1 MKRSPGKAADKLP
14 DGWGAERFVVK
25 EGGEGR
31 VGFYSPGRKQ
41 YWMMHHADMRR
52 IGHMGS
58 WEKFRLVDAGA
69 GNVALHN
76 EKHNR
81 FAIPNLDLGTIIALH
96 CGQNNRFV
104 QMIHNR
110 MQGHSDK
117 LDDFNPGWY
126 SVPLKVVDGGNGQ
139 LAFYNERAKK
149 YVSMTGTDCREFY
162 QLPLHCRRSSRGRWL
177 PNPDPAGF
185 LAMRSSGNME
195 RSGVKD
201 GRDGDDI
208 PSSGW
213 EEAVFTVLKA
223 PTIRFLPGWTSFNCK
238 TGSGELCKSC
248 PVPSQREAYDCDNK
262 KCATCVDQA
271 QRKAPAH
278 NHCSTCHGGSV
289 IVGRECKSEHVVK
302 SGWSATRDDRRATA
316 ECPAGM
322 WLKKCEIER
331 TQNAPFHAFDPAV
344 PTAIS
349 AEWDWGD
356 GAFVDEDAK
365 KCTVQTGAA
374 KQKLKAKEGAV
385 FGIVGD
391 KKQAVFSPSGGTCQ
405 RSSKSKKQVNA
416 ICEAIAPCS
425 TGSGSKCR
433 SCKDIRDRKAY
444 ACNSPCATCVA
455 QNFRKARNL
464 RTGWGAGSHASVNF
478 NTFGQQDTPPTADRL
493 AQKDNQCASCDSG
506 HTLAYACN
514 TGGGSKCKSCVEV
527 SKRQVVALL
536 FTASWIPARRVDRC
550 PPVVDSC
557 APVAQ
562 RDDQCATCNSGYFL
576 EDGECKP
583 YNCNTDVCKSCAKQS
598 EQKARRV
605 TGPSLGMWLKNCE
618 ILRNQNWDWGDGV
631 FVDDDATSCTVQT
644 GAARKKLR
652 AKEPKHGTGSDGCTM
667 LHVSDVFALAPWPM
681 ERPLQIAIEPQQASC
696 STTRT
701 YGLKSE
707 GGMKKGNPA
716 LANGMEETAFRDPP
730 DDPVHPRKSNGKKQV
745 NAICEVQD
753 LHELPLPNST
763 LADERFTGPHPVI
776 ERKLLAEGAEN
787 HCASCNPG
795 YYLDGTVCKAYKCG
809 SSCKT
814 CVAQEQRVAR
824 GPSGGV
830 VDEDGFS
837 DDIEVPSR
845 DFIPFEPQSGCSDIR
860 NSTFG
865 LAQVEMVQ
873 FESTKG
879 KKCKNTPFT
888 CTQKCLDSEQAK
900 NCPQKPCAALAFYKS
915 SGWCHLYEKCDGFES
930 DKHATALL
938 PQETDFC
945 ATCNGGF
952 FLEDGICKAYGCI
965 KGTGDKCKTCV
976 VQGKRKEDSH
986 CAACNDGFYLHSRDC
1001 EAVLDLAFT
1010 CKEGKNRL
1018 CESCRPQDE
1027 RKMDG
1032 HCSSCNFGYVLKG
1045 DVCQASSERG
1055 MGRGFRN
1062 RYVKMTSNDLTLSPK
1077 KGDEFPAGWSAEKF
1091 LVIDAG
1097 KGRVA
1102 LKNTRQNKVIS
1113 IQSTGDLV
1121 PADLPV
1127 PQCVDGKFGLNFCSQ
1142 WCNHEG
1148 FWGCG
1153 ISKLIGKD
1161 GRNTDNQDWLS
1172 RDLKSTE
1179 TLKDYTCDCSGCSGC
1194 AEKLGHHKFC
1204 DTSSKT
1210 SFKTG
1215 EPKQLGASVV
1225 GLPSQ
1230 PTGKNGEVA
1239 FHSPSGSAWMMM
1251 TEDNMWGKT
1260 SYTAE
1265 QIMGSWTRYK
1275 VVQPHP
1281 LLADGSII
1289 ALHCGKHKK
1298 FLRDSETFLQE
1309 MLDDLGLLS
1318 ATLPQKPF
1326 GFCRMGNSDMSST
1339 KVKAVPCDR
1348 RGKNNFPDSWLSAKF
1363 RVVDAGFGQ
1372 IALHR
1377 YSDKH
1382 QRFIRLHGKDLHF
1395 NLIVPRKR
1403 SSKQADKKLP
1413 GDWADE
1419 RFTVVYADGKLAFHN
1434 PTFNRFLRMNKN
1446 GADTSSVRNAEDL
1459 PDGWSWERFELVNAK
1474 FTCATG
1480 DGSSCKTCKNPNDRT
1495 VDDHCASCNDG
1506 WKLVGTSCEAVPC
1519 PADSTGSSVGS
1530 GCSCNAGFSGTIE
1543 PTGDS
1548 PFFKGS
1554 CSAVACP
1561 SWTDGKNVP
1570 SGCACWKGYFGS
1582 LQATSSQP
1590 YYTGSCK
1597 SALVGG
1603 TFALHNDANNRF
1615 AKMVSNDMSRSPKKK
1630 AESLP
1635 DGWSS
1640 ERFQVVEGDAGRVG
1654 LKSIKY
1660 NKYVCM
1666 DHSNMKNVGHLK
1678 NWEKF
1683 RVWDAGDGSVA
1694 FHNSNHN
1701 RFIRLG
1707 DRALDTSGKKNV
1719 RDLPSGW
1726 SWERFEVVQA
1736 VPGLPTGSTI
1746 ALNCHKRFL
1755 QMSGQQQLDG
1765 RSAAVDQLADDWESV
1780 RFEVVDA
1787 GHGQIALFN
1796 TNLKSFVEMT
1806 GKDVLRS
1813 EETSKT
1819 GVSDEARFTVV
1830 DMGSGKIALH
1840 NAKYNRFVG
1849 MRASGEVVRSQEKDG
1864 DELPSTWTDAIFKVV
1879 QAYKCQT
1886 GSGQMCKSC
1895 VAPGKREAENHCDS
1909 CYAGYALVGRT
1920 CKDEHVVTS
1929 EKSAKADDKRA
1940 AAQCPEGMWLK
1951 KCEMKKGGN
1960 DWGDGAFVDD
1970 ASTTCTV
1977 QTGTTRQ
1984 PVIAKATCSTTKTY
1998 GMKSQ
2003 TGWARGNLKVPCPK
2017 AIACTCYS
2025 AWTVNG
2031 ECGNV
2036 AVFNPENGICSGS
2049 GGKRQLNAIC
2059 EIVSCS
2065 TGLGDK
2071 CKTCKDVRDRQAED
2085 HCDSCNPGYYISGT
2099 SCKAYSCEKGSGSAC
2114 KTCVAQAKRTAD
2126 DQCASCNP
2134 GWALVGTVCKK
2145 EHKVTSSWSKRGDD
2159 KRTSVDCPAGMWVK
2173 KCWGGF
2179 DGDGNWVSN
2188 NGKTCNSQATG
2199 GMRVKAHADCWTTET
2214 LPEVSGRHWKKG
2226 RITVDCKVGDAIGCT
2241 CYSAWRVKNKCFAA
2255 NGKNSEASFAPVDHK
2270 CLCPLLAGTSSAAR
2284 DFGAAQSVS

>member
-1 MKRSPGKAADKLP
+1 MPRDARAERCAELRSDEARFTIVDLGSGKIGLHNAKRNRYLTRVCLVRFFGFFKNGKVGRSPVKDGDEMPSNWDAERLTALQIIKCSTGGGSKCKTCLAMKDRKKEDECASCNDGYYLDKGQCKAASCPWWADGKNVPSGCTCWNGYFGDLKDDLP
-14 DGWGAERFVVK
+14 AGWGSEKFVVK
-25 EGGEGR
+25 EGGEG
-31 VGFYSPGRKQ
+31 
-41 YWMMHHADMRR
+41 YWMMHHADRDMRR

-149 YVSMTGTDCREFY
+149 YVSMTGTDVSPSSTLDDQAKFTAVDMGSGKIA
-162 QLPLHCRRSSRGRWL
+162 LHNAKYNR
-177 PNPDPAGF
+177 F

-195 RSGVKD
+195 RSGVK
-201 GRDGDDI
+201 DGDDI

-213 EEAVFTVLKA
+213 EEAVFTVLK
-223 PTIRFLPGWTSFNCK
+223 SFNCK

-248 PVPSQREAYDCDNK
+248 PVPSQREKHNECTSCNAGYYLDGTTCKAYDCDNK

-271 QRKAPAH
+271 QRKAH

-331 TQNAPFHAFDPAV
+331 TQN
-344 PTAIS
+344 
-349 AEWDWGD
+349 WDWGD

-374 KQKLKAKEGAV
+374 KQKLKAKATCSTTQTYGMHSAGGMKGGKRQTDCPKPISCMCHTHWEV
-385 FGIVGD
+385 RRNCD

-416 ICEAIAPCS
+416 ICEIAPCS

-433 SCKDIRDRKAY
+433 SCKDIRDRKADHHCDSCNPGYYISGTGCQAY

-455 QNFRKARNL
+455 QNFRK
-464 RTGWGAGSHASVNF
+464 
-478 NTFGQQDTPPTADRL
+478 
-493 AQKDNQCASCDSG
+493 KDNQCASCDSG
-506 HTLAYACN
+506 HTLVGDQCKAYACN

-527 SKRQVVALL
+527 SKR
-536 FTASWIPARRVDRC
+536 
-550 PPVVDSC
+550 
-557 APVAQ
+557 Q

-598 EQKARRV
+598 ERKGHAHCASCHEGTALVGSECKSEHTVTSGWSQAKDDRRA
-605 TGPSLGMWLKNCE
+605 TATCPKGMWLKNCE

-652 AKEPKHGTGSDGCTM
+652 AK
-667 LHVSDVFALAPWPM
+667 
-681 ERPLQIAIEPQQASC
+681 ASC

-707 GGMKKGNPA
+707 GGMKKGATQTHCAKP
-716 LANGMEETAFRDPP
+716 LACMCHSAAWEDTGCDGKKSLFSPSNGICK
-730 DDPVHPRKSNGKKQV
+730 RKSNGKKQV
-745 NAICEVQD
+745 NAICEIA
-753 LHELPLPNST
+753 PCST
-763 LADERFTGPHPVI
+763 GSGSKCRTCMNYRFRT
-776 ERKLLAEGAEN
+776 AEN

-814 CVAQEQRVAR
+814 CVAQEQRV
-824 GPSGGV
+824 
-830 VDEDGFS
+830 
-837 DDIEVPSR
+837 
-845 DFIPFEPQSGCSDIR
+845 
-860 NSTFG
+860 
-865 LAQVEMVQ
+865 VQ

-888 CTQKCLDSEQAK
+888 FNSGVGCDGWSRLTEAECTQKCLDSEQAK

-952 FLEDGICKAYGCI
+952 FLEDGICKPYTCDTDKCGSCVDQKDRTQHNHCKTCNGGYFLSGKKCKAYGCI

-1001 EAVLDLAFT
+1001 EAFT

-1045 DVCQASSERG
+1045 DVCQSVMVGSVIAIHNAEW
-1055 MGRGFRN
+1055 N

-1077 KGDEFPAGWSAEKF
+1077 KGADEFPAGWSAEKF

-1161 GRNTDNQDWLS
+1161 GRNTDNQD
-1172 RDLKSTE
+1172 
-1179 TLKDYTCDCSGCSGC
+1179 YTCDCSGCSGC
-1194 AEKLGHHKFC
+1194 AESP
-1204 DTSSKT
+1204 SSWV
-1210 SFKTG
+1210 
-1215 EPKQLGASVV
+1215 PVW
-1225 GLPSQ
+1225 
-1230 PTGKNGEVA
+1230 TGKNGEVA

-1298 FLRDSETFLQE
+1298 FLS
-1309 MLDDLGLLS
+1309 
-1318 ATLPQKPF
+1318 
-1326 GFCRMGNSDMSST
+1326 MGNSDMSST
-1339 KVKAVPCDR
+1339 KVK
-1348 RGKNNFPDSWLSAKF
+1348 GKNNFPDSWLSAKF

-1372 IALHR
+1372 IAL

-1382 QRFIRLHGKDLHF
+1382 QRFIRLHGKDL
-1395 NLIVPRKR
+1395 KR

-2099 SCKAYSCEKGSGSAC
+2099 SCKAGGSAC
-2114 KTCVAQAKRTAD
+2114 KTCVAQAKRTAGRP
-2126 DQCASCNP
+2126 N
-2134 GWALVGTVCKK
+2134 
-2145 EHKVTSSWSKRGDD
+2145 
-2159 KRTSVDCPAGMWVK
+2159 
-2173 KCWGGF
+2173 
-2179 DGDGNWVSN
+2179 
-2188 NGKTCNSQATG
+2188 ATG
-2199 GMRVKAHADCWTTET
+2199 RPFWGLKQLVDGSLCRHYEDVLATIVSLSSLTDGKLDMQVNSSICAFPVTQLTLASTTD
-2214 LPEVSGRHWKKG
+2214 LNVAN
-2226 RITVDCKVGDAIGCT
+2226 VGDE
-2241 CYSAWRVKNKCFAA
+2241 WR
-2255 NGKNSEASFAPVDHK
+2255 NS
-2270 CLCPLLAGTSSAAR
+2270 
-2284 DFGAAQSVS
+2284 